1 MLEKIKEYAHLN
13 NVPIIQDEGL
23 NFLLQNIDKYNV
35 KSILEVGSAIGY
47 SAIMM
52 AKANKDLN
60 ILTIEIDPKRYEMAK
75 QNIEGFQLNDQISII
90 NLDANN
96 YKSDTKYDLIF
107 LDGAKSQYDNMLNNL
122 YDNLSDSGII
132 IVDNLGFHGLVY
144 VKDLKI
150 KRRTRQLVEKIKL
163 FRKHIV
169 EDDRFEV
176 ILFDDIG
183 DGMGLLINKKGCQDG
198 KHK

>member
-1 MLEKIKEYAHLN
+1 MSDKMREYAHLN

-23 NFLLQNIDKYNV
+23 GFLLKHIDKYNV
-35 KSILEVGSAIGY
+35 KNILEVGSAIGY

-52 AKANKDLN
+52 AKSKKDVK
-60 ILTIEIDPKRYEMAK
+60 ILTIEIDSKRYEMAK
-75 QNIEGFQLNDQISII
+75 HNIKVLGLDNQISII
-90 NLDANN
+90 NLDAND
-96 YKSDTKYDLIF
+96 YKSQTKYDLIF

-122 YDNLSDSGII
+122 YDNLSDNGII

-144 VKDLKI
+144 LNDLKI

-163 FRKHIV
+163 FREHILN
-169 EDDRFEV
+169 DDRFDV
-176 ILFDDIG
+176 ILYDEIG
-183 DGMGLLINKKGCQDG
+183 DGMGLLINKKGCQHG